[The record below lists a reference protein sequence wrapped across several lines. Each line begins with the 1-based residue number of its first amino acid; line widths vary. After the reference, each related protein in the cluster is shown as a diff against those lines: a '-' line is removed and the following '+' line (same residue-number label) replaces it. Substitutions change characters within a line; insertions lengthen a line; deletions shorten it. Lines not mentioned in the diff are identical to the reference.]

1 MKNSNRITT
10 HELVV
15 IPLFTVLMFAGA
27 RISIPLSVLGIPF
40 TLQLLFAVLTGL
52 FLTPVS
58 AGIAQFLYVVLG
70 LFGLPV
76 FAAGGGISYALNPS
90 FGYIIGFIP
99 AAIIASIL
107 FRKFKFNG
115 YLSSIFSSFVAA
127 LVGYAF
133 GITYS
138 FLLNRF
144 YLGNEKVSFIATMT
158 AMGIYL
164 LFDIIKIL
172 IFAPYSV
179 ALKKVIKFGN

>member
-1 MKNSNRITT
+1 MKNSNKITT
-10 HELVV
+10 HELVI

-27 RISIPLSVLGIPF
+27 RISIPMLPNIPF

-58 AGIAQFLYVVLG
+58 AGIAQFLYVILG
-70 LFGLPV
+70 LVGLPV
-76 FAAGGGISYALNPS
+76 FAAGGGFQYIFKPS
-90 FGYIIGFIP
+90 FGYILGFIP
-99 AAIIASIL
+99 AAIVASIL

-115 YLSSIFSSFVAA
+115 YLSSILSSFAA
-127 LVGYAF
+127 ILVGYVF

-144 YLGNEKVSFIATMT
+144 YFGDEKATFIATMVP
-158 AMGIYL
+158 MGLYL

-172 IFAPYSV
+172 VFAPYSV
-179 ALKKVIKFGN
+179 ALKRVIKFGK